1 MELFERLLGISPDG
15 GSGDAEALCI
25 LLVTATLCIAYRR
38 ALGKLAASTTKALPR
53 AIDRIGLIV
62 RS

>member
-1 MELFERLLGISPDG
+1 MEFIEQLLGISPDG

-38 ALGKLAASTTKALPR
+38 ALGQLAASTTKVLPR
-53 AIDRIGLIV
+53 ALDRIGLGV